1 MDKIATVPRGLRS
14 LTPHI
19 LCASVDDAVALYQL
33 AFGAIVVSTQAH
45 PATDASVFA
54 HLKIGNSAL
63 TLSQGQSTHGSAL
76 SLHFYVEDFD
86 ASWASAIDAG
96 CAELSAPQTAYWGDR
111 LGVLIDPFGVHWT
124 IAQRIER
131 VSVDERTRRAA
142 EQFEATTA

>member
-19 LCASVDDAVALYQL
+19 LCANVDEAIALYQA
-33 AFGAIVVSTQAH
+33 AFGASVVTTQPH
-45 PATDASVFA
+45 PATNASVFA
-54 HLKIGNSAL
+54 HLKIGNSAV
-63 TLSQGQSTHGSAL
+63 TLSQGQSTRGSAL

-86 ASWASAIDAG
+86 ASWAAAVDAG

-111 LGVLIDPFGVHWT
+111 LGVLVDPQGVHWT

-131 VSVDERTRRAA
+131 VSAEERSRRAE
-142 EQFEATTA
+142 EQFEAANT